1 MKTLIESRKIDTINF
16 MDYSLPQPVINT
28 LKALTEAGFE
38 AHIVGGCVRDLLLH
52 REPKDWD
59 ITTNAKPEEVQK
71 LFPDSFYENDFG
83 TVGVKVPRF
92 LTTTTDDR
100 EHPACNASRSDA
112 GRDIIEVT
120 TYRIEST
127 YSDRRR
133 PDAVHFA
140 ETLEEDLS
148 RRDFTI
154 NSIAAAIVTSN
165 QKSVAERENPNYQ
178 LPITNYTAQQE
189 TTDLI
194 ISDPFNGRDDIKNK
208 IIRAVG
214 TAEERF
220 NEDALRMMRAIRL
233 FSELSSKKNSELRM
247 TDTEDWKIED
257 ATLAAIKK
265 SSALITHVSMERIR
279 DEFSRIILSP
289 HPKGGIELLEE
300 TGLLHHIVPELEEG
314 IGCGQNLHHIYT
326 VWEHNLRALETCPSK
341 KLHVRLAALLHDVGK
356 PKTKRGD
363 GLHSTFYN
371 HDHVGA
377 RMTRDILTRL
387 RYPKEIV
394 EKATLL
400 VDYHLFYYNVGEVSE
415 ASVRRLVR
423 KVGLEN
429 MPDLMDV
436 RIGDRLGSGTPKA
449 KPYKLRHL
457 EYMIDKVSK
466 DPISVK
472 MLAIKGTDLMQEL
485 DMSPG
490 PKIGALLD
498 VLLAEVIED
507 PKLNIRESLLT
518 RSKVLMGN
526 DLDKLRKLAK
536 EKIKDEHEAEEKKIK
551 KTHWVE

>member
-1 MKTLIESRKIDTINF
+1 MSH
-16 MDYSLPQPVINT
+16 YSIPQPVVDT

-59 ITTNAKPEEVQK
+59 ITTNALPEEVQK
-71 LFPDSFYENDFG
+71 FFPDSFYENDFG
-83 TVGVKVPRF
+83 TVGVKTVPF
-92 LTTTTDDR
+92 LKTGNSDR
-100 EHPACNASRSDA
+100 EHDV
-112 GRDIIEVT
+112 IEVT

-133 PDAVHFA
+133 PDAVQFA
-140 ETLEEDLS
+140 KTLEEDLS

-154 NSIAAAIVTSN
+154 NAIAAAMVTGN
-165 QKSVAERENPNYQ
+165 QKLVIENNETQGESNYQ
-178 LPITNYTAQQE
+178 LPITSSSSKEKITK
-189 TTDLI
+189 LL
-194 ISDPFNGRDDIKNK
+194 ISDPFNGKVDLEKK
-208 IIRAVG
+208 LIRAVG
-214 TAEERF
+214 NAEERF

-233 FSELSSKKNSELRM
+233 FAELSSKKNGELRM
-247 TDTEDWKIED
+247 TNTEDWTIETE
-257 ATLAAIKK
+257 TLDAIKK

-289 HPKGGIELLEE
+289 HPKGGVELLEE

-326 VWEHNLRALETCPSK
+326 VWEHNLRALETCPST

-377 RMTRDILTRL
+377 RMTQAILTRL
-387 RYPKEIV
+387 RYPKDII
-394 EKATLL
+394 EKSTLL
-400 VDYHLFYYNVGEVSE
+400 VDHHLFYYNVGEVTE
-415 ASVRRLVR
+415 ASVRRLVK

-429 MPDLMDV
+429 MPDLMAV

-485 DMSPG
+485 ALTPG
-490 PKIGALLD
+490 PKIGAILD
-498 VLLAEVIED
+498 VLLSEVIED
-507 PKLNIRESLLT
+507 PVGNTRETLLG
-518 RSKVLMGN
+518 RAKILMHH
-526 DLDKLRKLAK
+526 DLDKLRDLAK
-536 EKIKDEHEAEEKKIK
+536 EKIEEKQEEEDAKIK

>member
-1 MKTLIESRKIDTINF
+1 MSH
-16 MDYSLPQPVINT
+16 YSIPQPVVDT
-28 LKALTEAGFE
+28 LKALTEGGFE

-59 ITTNAKPEEVQK
+59 ITTNALPEEVQK

-83 TVGVKVPRF
+83 TVGVKTIPF
-92 LTTTTDDR
+92 LKTSSIER
-100 EHPACNASRSDA
+100 EHDV
-112 GRDIIEVT
+112 IEVT

-133 PDAVHFA
+133 PDAVQFA
-140 ETLEEDLS
+140 KTLEEDLS

-154 NSIAAAIVTSN
+154 NAIAATVKEQGTTSKE
-165 QKSVAERENPNYQ
+165 QGAGSKEQ
-178 LPITNYTAQQE
+178 G
-189 TTDLI
+189 TTDSKSSLFTI
-194 ISDPFNGRDDIKNK
+194 HCSLTIVDPFDGQSDLEKK

-214 TAEERF
+214 NAEERF

-233 FSELSSKKNSELRM
+233 FAELSSKKNGELRM
-247 TDTEDWKIED
+247 TNTEDWTIETE
-257 ATLAAIKK
+257 TLDAIKK

-289 HPKGGIELLEE
+289 HPKGGVELLEE
-300 TGLLHHIVPELEEG
+300 TGLLHHIIPELEEG

-326 VWEHNLRALETCPSK
+326 VWEHNLRALETCPST

-377 RMTRDILTRL
+377 RMTRAILTRL
-387 RYPKEIV
+387 RYPKDII
-394 EKATLL
+394 EKSTLL
-400 VDYHLFYYNVGEVSE
+400 VDHHLFYYNVGEVTE
-415 ASVRRLVR
+415 ASVRRLVK

-429 MPDLMDV
+429 MPDLMAV

-485 DMSPG
+485 ALTPG
-490 PKIGALLD
+490 PKIGAILD
-498 VLLAEVIED
+498 VLLSEVIED
-507 PKLNIRESLLT
+507 PVGNTRETLLG
-518 RSKVLMGN
+518 RAKILMHH
-526 DLDKLRKLAK
+526 DLDKLRDLAK
-536 EKIKDEHEAEEKKIK
+536 EKIEEKQEEEDAKIK

>member
-1 MKTLIESRKIDTINF
+1 MIESRKVDTIKVMN
-16 MDYSLPQPVINT
+16 YHIPQPVIDT
-28 LKALTEAGFE
+28 LGALTEAGFE
-38 AHIVGGCVRDLLLH
+38 AHIVGGCVRDLLIGRL
-52 REPKDWD
+52 PKDWD
-59 ITTNAKPEEVQK
+59 ITTNALPEEVQK

-83 TVGVKVPRF
+83 TVGVKTIPF
-92 LTTTTDDR
+92 LKTGSPER
-100 EHPACNASRSDA
+100 GH
-112 GRDIIEVT
+112 DIIEVT

-154 NSIAAAIVTSN
+154 NAIAATIKEQGATN
-165 QKSVAERENPNYQ
+165 KEQQAESKEQ
-178 LPITNYTAQQE
+178 G
-189 TTDLI
+189 TTDSKSSLFTVHCSLTI
-194 ISDPFNGRDDIKNK
+194 VDPFEGKKDLDSKTL
-208 IIRAVG
+208 RAVG
-214 TAEERF
+214 NAEERF

-233 FSELSSKKNSELRM
+233 FSELSASTNKEQGTGNTK
-247 TDTEDWKIED
+247 TDWVIEKD
-257 ATLAAIKK
+257 TLAAIKK
-265 SSALITHVSMERIR
+265 CSALITHVSMERIR

-289 HPKGGIELLEE
+289 HPKGGVELLQS
-300 TGLLHHIVPELEEG
+300 TGLLHHIIPELEEG

-326 VWEHNLRALETCPSK
+326 VWEHNLRALETCPSD

-377 RMTRDILTRL
+377 RMTRTILTRL
-387 RYPKEIV
+387 RYPKDIIDT
-394 EKATLL
+394 ATLL
-400 VDYHLFYYNVGEVSE
+400 VDHHLFYYNVGEVSE

-429 MPDLMDV
+429 MPDLMAV

-472 MLAIKGTDLMQEL
+472 MLAVKGTDLMQEL
-485 DMSPG
+485 SLAPG
-490 PKIGALLD
+490 PKIGAILD

-507 PKLNIRESLLT
+507 PTLNVKELLLV
-518 RSKVLMGN
+518 RSKALMDH
-526 DLDKLRKLAK
+526 DLEKLRKLAK
-536 EKIKDEHEAEEKKIK
+536 EKIEDEQEAEDTKIK

>member
-1 MKTLIESRKIDTINF
+1 MST
-16 MDYSLPQPVINT
+16 YSIPQPVGDT

-38 AHIVGGCVRDLLLH
+38 AHIVGGCVRDLLIG
-52 REPKDWD
+52 RVPKDWD
-59 ITTNAKPEEVQK
+59 ITTNARPEEVQK
-71 LFPDSFYENDFG
+71 LFPESFYENDFG
-83 TVGVKVPRF
+83 TVGVKVECFSTKSRASVEGPP
-92 LTTTTDDR
+92 TN
-100 EHPACNASRSDA
+100 EHSPEKE
-112 GRDIIEVT
+112 IIEVT

-133 PDAVHFA
+133 PDAVQFA

-154 NSIAAAIVTSN
+154 NSIAAAIVSSN
-165 QKSVAERENPNYQ
+165 QKSVTKGEKTNYQ
-178 LPITNYTAQQE
+178 LPITDNTQGQE
-189 TTDLI
+189 IVDLI
-194 ISDPFNGRDDIKNK
+194 ISDPFEGKKDLESKT
-208 IIRAVG
+208 IRAVG

-220 NEDALRMMRAIRL
+220 NEDALRMIRAIRL
-233 FSELSSKKNSELRM
+233 FSELSSGKNEKN
-247 TDTEDWKIED
+247 DWKIENE
-257 ATLAAIKK
+257 TITAIKK
-265 SSALITHVSMERIR
+265 SSSLITHVSMERIR

-289 HPKGGIELLEE
+289 HPKGGVELLQS
-300 TGLLHHIVPELEEG
+300 TGLLHHIIPELEEG

-326 VWEHNLRALETCPSK
+326 VWEHNLRALETCPSD

-363 GLHSTFYN
+363 GLHSTFHN

-377 RMTRDILTRL
+377 RMTRVILTRL
-387 RYPKEIV
+387 RYPKDIIER
-394 EKATLL
+394 ATLL

-429 MPDLMDV
+429 MPDLMAV

-472 MLAIKGTDLMQEL
+472 MLAVKGTDLMQEL
-485 DMSPG
+485 SLDPG
-490 PKIGALLD
+490 PKIGAILD

-507 PKLNIRESLLT
+507 PTQNTKESLLV
-518 RSKVLMGN
+518 RSKALMDH
-526 DLDKLRKLAK
+526 DLEKLRKLAK
-536 EKIKDEHEAEEKKIK
+536 EKIEDEQEAEDTKIK

>member
-1 MKTLIESRKIDTINF
+1 
-16 MDYSLPQPVINT
+16 
-28 LKALTEAGFE
+28 
-38 AHIVGGCVRDLLLH
+38 
-52 REPKDWD
+52 
-59 ITTNAKPEEVQK
+59 
-71 LFPDSFYENDFG
+71 
-83 TVGVKVPRF
+83 
-92 LTTTTDDR
+92 
-100 EHPACNASRSDA
+100 
-112 GRDIIEVT
+112 
-120 TYRIEST
+120 
-127 YSDRRR
+127 
-133 PDAVHFA
+133 
-140 ETLEEDLS
+140 LEEDLS

-154 NSIAAAIVTSN
+154 NAIAAAIVTGN
-165 QKSVAERENPNYQ
+165 QKSVTKGEKPNYR
-178 LPITNYTAQQE
+178 LPITDNTQGQE
-189 TTDLI
+189 IVDLI
-194 ISDPFNGRDDIKNK
+194 ISDPFEGRKDLTSKT
-208 IIRAVG
+208 IRAVG
-214 TAEERF
+214 DAEERF

-233 FSELSSKKNSELRM
+233 FSELSSKKNNELRM
-247 TDTEDWKIED
+247 TDTGDWKIED
-257 ATLAAIKK
+257 ATLTAVKK
-265 SSALITHVSMERIR
+265 CSDLITHVSMERIR

-300 TGLLHHIVPELEEG
+300 TGLLHHIIPELEEG

-363 GLHSTFYN
+363 GYRSTFYN

-377 RMTRDILTRL
+377 RMTRAILTRL
-387 RYPKEIV
+387 RYQNEIV
-394 EKATLL
+394 DKATLL
-400 VDYHLFYYNVGEVSE
+400 VDYHLFYYNVGEVTE

-429 MPDLMDV
+429 MPDLMAV

-485 DMSPG
+485 SLAPG
-490 PKIGALLD
+490 PRIGAILD

-507 PKLNIRESLLT
+507 PNLNTKESLLA
-518 RSKVLMGN
+518 RSKTLMEH
-526 DLDKLRKLAK
+526 DLDELRKLAK
-536 EKIKDEHEAEEKKIK
+536 EKIENEQEEEEKKIK

>member
-1 MKTLIESRKIDTINF
+1 MNYAI
-16 MDYSLPQPVINT
+16 PQPVVDT
-28 LKALTEAGFE
+28 LKSLTEAGFE
-38 AHIVGGCVRDLLLH
+38 AHIVGGCVRDLLLN

-59 ITTNAKPEEVQK
+59 IATNALPEEVQK

-83 TVGVKVPRF
+83 TVGVKTIPF
-92 LTTTTDDR
+92 LKTGSPDR
-100 EHPACNASRSDA
+100 EH
-112 GRDIIEVT
+112 DIVEVT

-127 YSDRRR
+127 YTDRRR
-133 PDAVHFA
+133 PDAVTFA
-140 ETLEEDLS
+140 KTLEEDLS

-154 NSIAAAIVTSN
+154 NSIAATIIEHIAHSIEQTNKNPLHGSMFHVPCSMSIV
-165 QKSVAERENPNYQ
+165 
-178 LPITNYTAQQE
+178 
-189 TTDLI
+189 
-194 ISDPFNGRDDIKNK
+194 DPFNGQSDLEKK
-208 IIRAVG
+208 VIRAVG
-214 TAEERF
+214 NAEERF

-233 FSELSSKKNSELRM
+233 FAELSASVNSQQKTVSKGKDWEIE
-247 TDTEDWKIED
+247 TE
-257 ATLAAIKK
+257 TLAAIKK
-265 SSALITHVSMERIR
+265 CSSLITHVSMERIR

-300 TGLLHHIVPELEEG
+300 TGLLHHIIPELEEG

-341 KLHVRLAALLHDVGK
+341 KLHVRIAALLHDVGK
-356 PKTKRGD
+356 PKTKRGN

-387 RYPKEIV
+387 RYPHDIV
-394 EKATLL
+394 ERATLL
-400 VDYHLFYYNVGEVSE
+400 VDHHLFYYNVGEVSE
-415 ASVRRLVR
+415 ASVRRLIK

-457 EYMIDKVSK
+457 EYIIEKVSK

-472 MLAIKGTDLMQEL
+472 MLALKGTDLMQGL
-485 DMSPG
+485 SITPG
-490 PKIGALLD
+490 PKIGAILD
-498 VLLAEVIED
+498 VLLSEVIED
-507 PKLNIRESLLT
+507 PSLNTKDSLLA
-518 RSKVLMGN
+518 RSMELLEKN
-526 DLDKLRKLAK
+526 LDELRDLAK
-536 EKIKDEHEAEEKKIK
+536 EKIEEKREQDDKKIK

>member
-1 MKTLIESRKIDTINF
+1 MN
-16 MDYSLPQPVINT
+16 YSIPQPVIDT
-28 LKALTEAGFE
+28 LEALTKAGFE
-38 AHIVGGCVRDLLLH
+38 AHIVGGCVRDLLIGRL
-52 REPKDWD
+52 PKDWD
-59 ITTNAKPEEVQK
+59 ITTNALPEEVQG

-83 TVGVKVPRF
+83 TVGVKTIPF
-92 LTTTTDDR
+92 LKTGSPDR
-100 EHPACNASRSDA
+100 EHDV
-112 GRDIIEVT
+112 IEVT

-133 PDAVHFA
+133 PDAVRFA
-140 ETLEEDLS
+140 QTLEEDLS

-165 QKSVAERENPNYQ
+165 QKSVTEGENPNYQ
-178 LPITNYTAQQE
+178 LPITSDTAQQE

-194 ISDPFNGRDDIKNK
+194 ISDPFNGGADLKQK

-214 TAEERF
+214 NAEERF

-233 FSELSSKKNSELRM
+233 FAELSSKKNGELRM
-247 TDTEDWKIED
+247 TNTEDWKIETT
-257 ATLAAIKK
+257 TLEAIKK
-265 SSALITHVSMERIR
+265 SSSLITHVSMERIR

-289 HPKGGIELLEE
+289 HPKGGVELLQS
-300 TGLLHHIVPELEEG
+300 TGLLHHIIPELEEG

-326 VWEHNLRALETCPSK
+326 VWEHNLRALETCPSD

-377 RMTRDILTRL
+377 RMTRTILTRL
-387 RYPKEIV
+387 RYPKDII
-394 EKATLL
+394 EKSTLL

-429 MPDLMDV
+429 MPDLMAV

-485 DMSPG
+485 GIAPG
-490 PKIGALLD
+490 PKIGAILD

-507 PKLNIRESLLT
+507 PAGNTKEALLG
-518 RSKVLMGN
+518 RAKILMHH
-526 DLDKLRKLAK
+526 DLDKLRDLAK
-536 EKIKDEHEAEEKKIK
+536 EKIEEKQEAEDAKIK